1 MREPLILV
9 DVSNVGFRT
18 HYAAP
23 QLKSSSGKPTS
34 VLHGVLRIIADLRRT
49 VSKRIIF
56 CWDHGVPVAGAKKP
70 KNWRDDLLP
79 GYKANRTSNAEERA
93 RCLGQ
98 FADLNRAIRLLGYE
112 SASVMGLEADDV
124 IGILVSGPGNKL
136 IYSTDK
142 DFYQLLDGDR
152 VKILVPQKG
161 KSVFQTLSAASVEK
175 EHGFP
180 INRWAEYLAL
190 GGDKSDNI
198 KPMRGMGP
206 KTAEK
211 LIHGG
216 ISLITELEDQPPW
229 IQKKY
234 GEAWP
239 AIRLSWFAARL
250 PRKWS
255 DPRVR
260 ECVAKVDVNGWRL
273 DGAQRWKDRA
283 ASAAAF
289 GQFCADRDLT
299 HILSLRHQL
308 FET

>member
-1 MREPLILV
+1 MKEPLILV
-9 DVSNVGFRT
+9 DVSNVSFRSF
-18 HYAAP
+18 YAAP
-23 QLKSSSGKPTS
+23 QLKSISGKPTS
-34 VLHGVLRIIADLRRT
+34 VLHGVLRIIADLRQN
-49 VSKRIIF
+49 VSKRICF
-56 CWDHGVPVAGAKKP
+56 CWDHGVPVPGAAKP
-70 KNWRDDLLP
+70 RNWRDDFLP
-79 GYKANRTSNAEERA
+79 DYKGGRTSNAAERA

-98 FADLNRAIRLLGYE
+98 FPGLHRAIQLLGYE
-112 SASVMGLEADDV
+112 SVSVMGLEADDI
-124 IGILVSGPGNKL
+124 IGVLTSGPGNKL

-152 VKILVPQKG
+152 VRILVPQKG
-161 KSVFQTLSAASVEK
+161 KSGFQTLNAAGVEK

-190 GGDKSDNI
+190 GGDKCDNI

-255 DPRVR
+255 DSRVR

-273 DGAQRWKDRA
+273 DGRQRWKNRA

-299 HILSLRHQL
+299 HVLSLRHQL